1 MAASNTRFT
10 QSSLVNQKIPLTV
23 ITVST
28 ATSHGSRD
36 LFGFLLA
43 VGCKSCVR
51 PVCAVLMTAGPD
63 VIRRSGP
70 YHSLALDSA

>member
-28 ATSHGSRD
+28 ATAHSAASMCHRVVASKRNYIEGSR
-36 LFGFLLA
+36 
-43 VGCKSCVR
+43 
-51 PVCAVLMTAGPD
+51 
-63 VIRRSGP
+63 
-70 YHSLALDSA
+70 

>member
-28 ATSHGSRD
+28 AT
-36 LFGFLLA
+36 
-43 VGCKSCVR
+43 
-51 PVCAVLMTAGPD
+51 TAG
-63 VIRRSGP
+63 VHRWTCRRGGFVAAAGVGRSRQQCR
-70 YHSLALDSA
+70 

>member
-28 ATSHGSRD
+28 ATPRHYHVEGARKPNHFLTRAWSRAACARK
-36 LFGFLLA
+36 LSLQALRQ
-43 VGCKSCVR
+43 KRR
-51 PVCAVLMTAGPD
+51 PQ
-63 VIRRSGP
+63 
-70 YHSLALDSA
+70 

>member
-28 ATSHGSRD
+28 ATPSR
-36 LFGFLLA
+36 GHHPA
-43 VGCKSCVR
+43 RRCGGVAGYGAR
-51 PVCAVLMTAGPD
+51 TAISAPCGWLSQHR
-63 VIRRSGP
+63 VARS
-70 YHSLALDSA
+70 